1 MDAGLRAVVSRA
13 LGFIGDERAVETL
26 CLCSQASHNPG
37 DMWEI
42 AMALGRIRGDKA
54 VDCLV
59 ELIKTG
65 EYDTEAV
72 ESSDFQ
78 YEIRWEAA
86 RYAILA
92 AGQKDLEKIKA
103 AIQGNTDKNV
113 KNRMKAWD
121 EGIKL
126 LEECGDD
133 KACYNKTLQNASA
146 DWFAREKA
154 AFELARLAPGDDA
167 TALEIAKA
175 FKVRNPDARVTMA
188 VLPVQM
194 LGEKKCQAC
203 VVAYENILKAEKG
216 SMDPKNQ
223 LAVLKA
229 RHAMAKLRERATPQ
243 PVAAPAEEA
252 PDEAKADA
260 KADAKAEPPA
270 EEKKAEG

>member
-1 MDAGLRAVVSRA
+1 
-13 LGFIGDERAVETL
+13 
-26 CLCSQASHNPG
+26 
-37 DMWEI
+37 
-42 AMALGRIRGDKA
+42 MALGRIRGDKA

-92 AGQKDLEKIKA
+92 AGLKDLDKIKA
-103 AIQGNTDKNV
+103 AVAGNTDKNV

-126 LEECGDD
+126 LEECKDD
-133 KACYNKTLQNASA
+133 EACYNKTLQNAAA

-154 AFELARLAPGDDA
+154 AFELARLAPGDEP
-167 TALEIAKA
+167 TAIEIAKA

-194 LGEKKCQAC
+194 LGEKKCGPC

-229 RHAMAKLRERATPQ
+229 RHAMAKLRPRATPQ
-243 PVAAPAEEA
+243 PTAPAEPE
-252 PDEAKADA
+252 PDA

-270 EEKKAEG
+270 DEKKAEG